1 MGTRVPS
8 RPVRSGPDGELSA
21 SDVLSIEKSFF
32 SCLRRGGRVYYMQTE
47 VVRSPKLGYVVDFAQ
62 LIGRLT
68 RIKKSAIQKPKHC
81 LTLDFALLLI
91 TGLAV

>member
-1 MGTRVPS
+1 
-8 RPVRSGPDGELSA
+8 
-21 SDVLSIEKSFF
+21 
-32 SCLRRGGRVYYMQTE
+32 MQTE

-81 LTLDFALLLI
+81 LTWDYALLLI
-91 TGLAV
+91 TYSAWQFRGRNALSGFTLLVYLP